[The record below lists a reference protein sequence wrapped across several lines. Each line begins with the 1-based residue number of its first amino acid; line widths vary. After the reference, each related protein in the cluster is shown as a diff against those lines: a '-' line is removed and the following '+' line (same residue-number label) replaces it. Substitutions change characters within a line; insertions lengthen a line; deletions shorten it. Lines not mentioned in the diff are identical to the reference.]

1 MDPTQI
7 TALANLLKESGDKV
21 LNSQFKL
28 SLSASLLRA
37 LNDSFS
43 LIVDKNEILPP
54 QSFQVVKPNNAKSD
68 VFRDLQFVYDF
79 VQKTIILSLNQFLND
94 DLYES
99 AVDISKFRSLRTLE
113 VQKIPINQ
121 VVGINHLKNQLRD
134 LSCVRSISHVSDVL
148 VSCGGDKMIEKK
160 QWRALKNINF
170 AYNML
175 DYVDSSL
182 ELTPLLEVLNLSHNQ
197 LVNVSAVR
205 YLPNLRE
212 INLSYNRLNSIPAF
226 HVDARRKL
234 QVLQLSNNFV
244 EDLDGL
250 SCFSYSLI
258 DLDLSGNFIVD
269 HAALL
274 PLSTLSALRS
284 VNFQNNPLACHPKHR
299 QATARYLNKNMAN
312 VEFFLDNERL
322 SRYEKSLTGNYD
334 SYKAILV
341 SSVVRNLSVSSNGR
355 NTPESNTT
363 ETTTERDDLL
373 ELPVGSF
380 RLTVEEKVMNHSLNS
395 QKKLRVRRAVISES
409 ESDRDNTSNDKSLVG
424 TTKLNTS
431 GINLESNR
439 DHLETK
445 EVLERL
451 RGEYGSAWLQS
462 QAGHMVRNVIGFD
475 PNKEREYENV
485 AQYKCEKADVTEESS
500 SGINHCC
507 HITENMAANQR
518 LESVRAN
525 PVTHNQSSMNS
536 VIVEDL
542 SSLKTQTIPECPTAK
557 IKLSEN
563 KATPSDCTGL
573 TSEADDMRYVSIDQ
587 GTTEMNVKEL
597 LNLTDIYGNLH
608 DQDEDSEVEDNEV
621 LYHVSARDNDS
632 ELSVLVSEKSIK
644 EKDAVGRTKTRW
656 GIETLEACERSTST
670 CITLSFDT
678 MKRDKKERM
687 YEMDTHDCLLLES
700 RLRSILSKRPLSE
713 MNQRLYKCVVCNT
726 KFSREVNC
734 KRAQDDIQCP
744 ECRGGYCIEIKDQLM
759 EKETVTTSTSSF
771 VTSPST
777 CNLNRQLPCSLPK
790 VSDTNVFEPEA
801 MNMNISKQSLDH
813 QEAWESLLKLKFK
826 SSGSLNDSSSCSR
839 VSQPGSSCD
848 SNRSVAG
855 STNSERD
862 RDVDLLGNESDI
874 EVLSNPSQSSIEV
887 LDRGYHPSRKASE
900 ERRISSLEIISDN
913 NSVGTS
919 VGAISICEEEQQH
932 TVGDSMNPNLDDH
945 LNDALTLMP
954 NVTSAQGEEKD
965 YSMIK
970 KSTAGSKLHTA
981 HTSRKGFLANVNL
994 TESSSSGSV
1003 TDSVCT
1009 AYESNQGQSV
1019 DGLTAKTNV
1028 RVIGLT
1034 TCEQEPSEACT
1045 SIQQQTSSAS
1055 SSANATDTTKSD
1067 NSVFANVLGGLFQS
1081 TNMLM
1086 AKTPKGKSEEES
1098 LKKFYEPIR
1107 YNYTDYA
1114 NVDHRLK
1121 LFLYQHLFDD
1131 ANESLKWLVSCI
1143 VFDDNHVDEWPSGF
1157 EGLFVM
1163 STTKFYVMKKV
1174 AAENDDPTSWLKKHI
1189 AGTVDRIGIAQPL
1202 PWKFGIKFIIS
1213 AIGAV
1218 HIVLQDIFRTDK
1230 LILFFNENPLP
1241 PYCTLD
1247 YQPSEVL
1254 INKLKKAANG
1264 DVVKM
1269 VMVINFCDVVS
1280 NDELK
1285 SVHLSTLLVTEKHL
1299 MLIPDIRWINESS
1312 AYPVQP
1318 KFTQLVVDIVEFE
1331 DINERSCRLSYV
1343 DEQEDKE
1350 ETWSLDFA
1358 TPTAKESTVNT
1369 ICHLW
1374 ETFFGVPMN
1383 RRRL

>member
-1 MDPTQI
+1 MTTMDPTQI

-28 SLSASLLRA
+28 SLS
-37 LNDSFS
+37 
-43 LIVDKNEILPP
+43 EI
-54 QSFQVVKPNNAKSD
+54 
-68 VFRDLQFVYDF
+68 
-79 VQKTIILSLNQFLND
+79 
-94 DLYES
+94 
-99 AVDISKFRSLRTLE
+99 
-113 VQKIPINQ
+113 
-121 VVGINHLKNQLRD
+121 
-134 LSCVRSISHVSDVL
+134 
-148 VSCGGDKMIEKK
+148 
-160 QWRALKNINF
+160 
-170 AYNML
+170 
-175 DYVDSSL
+175 
-182 ELTPLLEVLNLSHNQ
+182 
-197 LVNVSAVR
+197 
-205 YLPNLRE
+205 
-212 INLSYNRLNSIPAF
+212 
-226 HVDARRKL
+226 
-234 QVLQLSNNFV
+234 
-244 EDLDGL
+244 
-250 SCFSYSLI
+250 
-258 DLDLSGNFIVD
+258 
-269 HAALL
+269 
-274 PLSTLSALRS
+274 
-284 VNFQNNPLACHPKHR
+284 
-299 QATARYLNKNMAN
+299 
-312 VEFFLDNERL
+312 
-322 SRYEKSLTGNYD
+322 
-334 SYKAILV
+334 
-341 SSVVRNLSVSSNGR
+341 
-355 NTPESNTT
+355 
-363 ETTTERDDLL
+363 
-373 ELPVGSF
+373 
-380 RLTVEEKVMNHSLNS
+380 MNHSLTS
-395 QKKLRVRRAVISES
+395 QKKLRVRRAVISEC
-409 ESDRDNTSNDKSLVG
+409 ESDRDNTSIDNSLVG
-424 TTKLNTS
+424 SRKLNSS

-439 DHLETK
+439 EHLETK

-451 RGEYGSAWLQS
+451 RDEYGSAWLQS

-475 PNKEREYENV
+475 PDKEREYENV
-485 AQYKCEKADVTEESS
+485 AQYKYEKTHVTEESS

-507 HITENMAANQR
+507 HVTENSAAKER
-518 LESVRAN
+518 LESVPAN
-525 PVTHNQSSMNS
+525 PVTHEQSSMNT
-536 VIVEDL
+536 VILEDL
-542 SSLKTQTIPECPTAK
+542 SAWKMQASPEFPTAK

-563 KATPSDCTGL
+563 KATPSDCRGL
-573 TSEADDMRYVSIDQ
+573 TIEADDTRYVSSDQ
-587 GTTEMNVKEL
+587 GTTEMNVKGL
-597 LNLTDIYGNLH
+597 LNLTDIYGSLH
-608 DQDEDSEVEDNEV
+608 DHDEDSEVEDNEV
-621 LYHVSARDNDS
+621 LYHVFARDNDS
-632 ELSVLVSEKSIK
+632 ELSLLVSEKSIK

-656 GIETLEACERSTST
+656 GIKTLEACERSTST
-670 CITLSFDT
+670 CITLTFDT

-726 KFSREVNC
+726 KFSREVNS

-744 ECRGGYCIEIKDQLM
+744 ECRGGYCIEIKEQLM
-759 EKETVTTSTSSF
+759 EKETVTSSTNPFIS
-771 VTSPST
+771 SPST
-777 CNLNRQLPCSLPK
+777 CNLNRKLTCSLPK
-790 VSDTNVFEPEA
+790 VSDVHVSEPEA
-801 MNMNISKQSLDH
+801 MNISKQSL
-813 QEAWESLLKLKFK
+813 E

-900 ERRISSLEIISDN
+900 ERRISSHEIISDN

-919 VGAISICEEEQQH
+919 VGAISFCEEEQQH
-932 TVGDSMNPNLDDH
+932 TVGDSMNPSLDDH
-945 LNDALTLMP
+945 LNGALTIMP

-970 KSTAGSKLHTA
+970 KSTAGKKLHAA
-981 HTSRKGFLANVNL
+981 HTSKKGFLANVNL

-1019 DGLTAKTNV
+1019 DVLNAKTNV
-1028 RVIGLT
+1028 TVIGLT

-1045 SIQQQTSSAS
+1045 SMQQPSFSAS
-1055 SSANATDTTKSD
+1055 ASANASDTTKSD
-1067 NSVFANVLGGLFQS
+1067 NSVFASVLGGLFQS

-1121 LFLYQHLFDD
+1121 LYLYQHLFDD

-1143 VFDDNHVDEWPSGF
+1143 VFDDNHVDEWPTGF
-1157 EGLFVM
+1157 DGLFVL

-1189 AGTVDRIGIAQPL
+1189 AGTIDRIGIAQPL

-1241 PYCTLD
+1241 TYCTLD
-1247 YQPSEVL
+1247 YQPSDVL

-1269 VMVINFCDVVS
+1269 VMIINFCDVVS

-1331 DINERSCRLSYV
+1331 DINDLSCRLSYV

-1350 ETWSLDFA
+1350 ETWSLGFA

-1383 RRRL
+1383 RKRL